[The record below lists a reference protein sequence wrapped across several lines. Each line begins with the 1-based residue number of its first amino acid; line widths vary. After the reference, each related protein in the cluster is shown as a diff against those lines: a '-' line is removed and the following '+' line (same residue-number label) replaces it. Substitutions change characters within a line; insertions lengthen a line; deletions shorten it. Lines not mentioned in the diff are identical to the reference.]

1 MTLNTELIILPEA
14 DRDIEDI
21 LQYTLEVWGEEQEAA
36 YWSVLWDAFTRIRQF
51 PEIGRPQSTENPH
64 IRELHLAHHTVVYRR
79 EPSQIVI
86 LRIVNP
92 RRRRR

>member
-14 DRDIEDI
+14 DRDNENI
-21 LQYTLEVWGEEQEAA
+21 LQYT
-36 YWSVLWDAFTRIRQF
+36 
-51 PEIGRPQSTENPH
+51 
-64 IRELHLAHHTVVYRR
+64 RELHLAHHAVVYRR